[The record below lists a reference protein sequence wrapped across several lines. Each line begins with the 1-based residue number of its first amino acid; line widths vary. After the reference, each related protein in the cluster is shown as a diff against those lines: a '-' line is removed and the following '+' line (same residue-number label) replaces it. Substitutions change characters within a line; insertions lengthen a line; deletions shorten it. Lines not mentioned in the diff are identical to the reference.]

1 MSLQISDEACKL
13 HLEDSDSIEEH
24 IHILMAASV
33 EDFPEDDTSD
43 QAAIFAA
50 RIARASITDKTRSNH
65 VRIIKAY
72 IRYHLRRNSAWNAKE
87 VSAQTPK
94 DINMF
99 ITQKCGPVADG
110 FEGRKYATAVST
122 RAALTLWYRTIR
134 PNESIVEWRMDEDT
148 NIWRGLPTRSPEV
161 SRFMIGLEKTKA
173 KAGEVSQSAR
183 ALSLEDMHRLHDLC
197 LDPKLSVAEQRAGI
211 IRYTAYLLAWL
222 MLLRIEEV
230 VRLEFKS
237 VDVIPGEREYVEI
250 SLQTRKS
257 AQTGV
262 THSWRLYANDLDP
275 KICPMRAL
283 IRLAVVYGDTVKLS
297 GPLFLR
303 VNAYGAVNQAQ
314 PIVSLGFLFKST
326 YHFSPPSRAIAS

>member
-1 MSLQISDEACKL
+1 QITDEACKL

-24 IHILMAASV
+24 IHIIIAGSV

-43 QAAIFAA
+43 SAAKFAA
-50 RIARASITDKTRSNH
+50 QIARASITDKTRSNH

-72 IRYHLRRNSAWNAKE
+72 IRYHLRRNPKWNAKE
-87 VSAQTPK
+87 VTVQTPQ

-99 ITQKCGPVADG
+99 ITQKCGPAADG
-110 FEGRKYATAVST
+110 FEGRKYSTAVST

-134 PNESIVEWRMDEDT
+134 PNESIVEWRMEEDT
-148 NIWRGLPTRSPEV
+148 KAWRGLPTRSPEV

-183 ALSLEDMHRLHDLC
+183 ALSLQDMHRLHDLC
-197 LDPKLSVAEQRAGI
+197 LDPKASIAEQRAGI

-222 MLLRIEEV
+222 MMLRIEEV
-230 VRLEFKS
+230 VRPQFSS
-237 VDVIPGEREYVEI
+237 VDMIPGEREYVEI
-250 SLQTRKS
+250 SLITRKS

-275 KICPMRAL
+275 KICPVRAL
-283 IRLAVVYGDTVKLS
+283 IRLAMTYGDNVRLS

-303 VNAYGAVNQAQ
+303 VNAAGAINQAQ
-314 PIVSLGFLFKST
+314 PIVSSSG
-326 YHFSPPSRAIAS
+326 SPSSFG

>member
-1 MSLQISDEACKL
+1 QITDEACKL
-13 HLEDSDSIEEH
+13 HLEDFDSIEEH
-24 IHILMAASV
+24 IHIIIAGSI
-33 EDFPEDDTSD
+33 EDFPEDDSSD
-43 QAAIFAA
+43 NAAKFAA
-50 RIARASITDKTRSNH
+50 QIARANITDKTRSNH

-72 IRYHLRRNSAWNAKE
+72 IRYHLRRNSKWNAKE
-87 VSAQTPK
+87 VTEQTPK

-99 ITQKCGPVADG
+99 ITKKCGPVASG

-134 PNESIVEWRMDEDT
+134 PNESVVEWRQEEET
-148 NIWRGLPTRSPEV
+148 KTWRGLPTRSPEV

-183 ALSLEDMHRLHDLC
+183 AISLQDMHRFHDLC
-197 LDPKLSVAEQRAGI
+197 LNPQASLAEQRAGV

-222 MLLRIEEV
+222 MMLRIEEV

-237 VDVIPGEREYVEI
+237 VDMIPGERTFSGVENT
-250 SLQTRKS
+250 SML
-257 AQTGV
+257 V

-275 KICPMRAL
+275 KICPVRAL
-283 IRLAVVYGDTVKLS
+283 IRLAVTYGDSVKLS

-303 VNAYGAVNQAQ
+303 VNASGAINQAQ
-314 PIVSLGFLFKST
+314 PIV
-326 YHFSPPSRAIAS
+326 R